1 MGKAARRAKRKANTA
16 AVPSLDKKLSRV
28 MRRLGLIDSRC
39 SHEEFY
45 RSAETA
51 LGKADLEE
59 WMEVSSSDSYDLNY
73 DFQYASVDR
82 ALVTSVSWRSWPLEV
97 ELRWLLPRLAN
108 RLQRVPPE
116 ERYLVEIGAG
126 PGAAA
131 AIASTVLDVP
141 VIATDTHPSTL
152 GMAEQLSAR
161 TQGSATS
168 VVVDALDVSTVFHD
182 APPAAIFGLGV
193 FRYVVRHSHQS
204 RVFSYSGSAAKFTK
218 QPPSQKA
225 AEFFRS
231 IWPSDLLLAEQMC
244 EDYLGEIA
252 SAALTANYSFTAA
265 GVERLYHQI
274 PGEDSSCVC
283 VHLTCEESEKSPRP
297 PVELL
302 AGELPPVAG
311 GLNVDGLKAEIMR
324 SLLTPVEQLETQE
337 IQWKD
342 DSGTLRRE
350 FFRYKS
356 LFGCY
361 RASDVGF
368 RELQLVSRHDESKLR
383 RKIADDEARIA
394 PSERTRRRSI
404 ATPSSLW

>member
-1 MGKAARRAKRKANTA
+1 
-16 AVPSLDKKLSRV
+16 

-45 RSAETA
+45 RNAGIA

-59 WMEVSSSDSYDLNY
+59 WMKVSSSGSYDRNY
-73 DFQYASVDR
+73 DFQYSSVDR
-82 ALVTSVSWRSWPLEV
+82 AIVTSVSWRSWPLEV

-131 AIASTVLDVP
+131 AIASAVLDVP
-141 VIATDTHPSTL
+141 VIATDAHPSTL
-152 GMAEQLSAR
+152 GMAEQLSMR
-161 TQGSATS
+161 TQGNAISR
-168 VVVDALDVSTVFHD
+168 VLDALDVSTVFHD

-193 FRYVVRHSHQS
+193 FRYVVRHNHKS
-204 RVFSYSGSAAKFTK
+204 RVFSYSGSAANFMK
-218 QPPSQKA
+218 QPPSEA
-225 AEFFRS
+225 AVEFFRS
-231 IWPSDLLLAEQMC
+231 ISPSDLLLAEQMC

-252 SAALTANYSFTAA
+252 SAALKANYFFTAA

-302 AGELPPVAG
+302 AGELPPVAE
-311 GLNVDGLKAEIMR
+311 GLNVDGLQAEIMR

-342 DSGTLRRE
+342 ESGTLRRE
-350 FFRYKS
+350 FFRYET

-383 RKIADDEARIA
+383 REIADDEARVA
-394 PSERTRRRSI
+394 PSERTRRRVI
-404 ATPSSLW
+404 ATPSPLW